1 MKRRLTETLKYK
13 INPNVIFITNCLD
26 HDEYLY
32 SGNCLKPWNFNSDFG
47 RGRSAT
53 NSAWRNLRCC
63 YLHNHAY
70 FTRRWN
76 VIMETVFEYRKKL
89 NCQHYTK
96 FIGNR
101 IKLFNTKI
109 KYEFDVDTQYDTK
122 MNLNIDLT
130 VNTPCFNVGADIS
143 DSSGEVRYN
152 FQVIKRITY
161 VVFIMND
168 YWCFSSFKKK
178 ALTLS
183 SMLKR
188 SLKDRNY
195 WRKKTN

>member
-1 MKRRLTETLKYK
+1 
-13 INPNVIFITNCLD
+13 
-26 HDEYLY
+26 
-32 SGNCLKPWNFNSDFG
+32 
-47 RGRSAT
+47 
-53 NSAWRNLRCC
+53 
-63 YLHNHAY
+63 
-70 FTRRWN
+70 
-76 VIMETVFEYRKKL
+76 METVFEYRKKL

-96 FIGNR
+96 FIRNR

-168 YWCFSSFKKK
+168 Y
-178 ALTLS
+178 
-183 SMLKR
+183 
-188 SLKDRNY
+188 
-195 WRKKTN
+195 